1 MSKILVAGAGGFV
14 GGYLVKAL
22 LERGHHVR
30 AVSSRPVDKW
40 LQKDSRAFNE
50 GGLDLRYPDACDYA
64 VSGVDQ
70 VYNLAAKVGGVGY
83 ITKQRL
89 ECALS
94 TLINTH
100 LLRSCQ
106 KFNVSRYFF
115 SSSCCIYPSK
125 EGVLTEADASLP
137 NLAEGYALEKL
148 FSERVCQYF
157 QEETGVEVRVARF
170 ANCYG
175 PGDDIKGAEGKHHA
189 PSALCEKILWA
200 KRNREGLKT
209 IIINIW
215 GDGTQLRN
223 FLHVRDAA
231 EGSIR
236 LMESGAK
243 VPVNLGSSEV
253 FSINQIVSMLE
264 EIAGVEVFRN
274 YMLTAETGV
283 HTRITDGSL
292 FKQLVGGWEPEISM
306 RIGLEET
313 YRHIEKI
320 L

>member
-22 LERGHHVR
+22 CDRGHHVR
-30 AVSSRPVDKW
+30 AVSSRSPNEW
-40 LQKDSRAFNE
+40 LQRDPRAVNE
-50 GGLDLRYPDACDYA
+50 GRLDLRHPDTCDYA

-94 TLINTH
+94 TLINTN

-106 KFNVSRYFF
+106 RFNVSRYFF

-125 EGVLTEADASLP
+125 EGVLIEDDASLP

-175 PGDDIKGAEGKHHA
+175 PGDDIKGSEGKHHA

-200 KRNREGLKT
+200 KRNCAGLKSV
-209 IIINIW
+209 NIW

-243 VPVNLGSSEV
+243 VPVNLGSPEV
-253 FSINQIVSMLE
+253 FSINGIVSMLE
-264 EIAGVEVFRN
+264 EIAGVKVFRN

-292 FKQLVGGWEPEISM
+292 FKQLVGWEPVIPM
-306 RIGLEET
+306 RVGLEET
-313 YRHIEKI
+313 YRHIESI

>member
-175 PGDDIKGAEGKHHA
+175 PGDDIKGSEGKHHA
-189 PSALCEKILWA
+189 PSALCEKIIWA
-200 KRNREGLKT
+200 KRNCAGLKSV
-209 IIINIW
+209 NIW
-215 GDGTQLRN
+215 GDGSQLRN

-253 FSINQIVSMLE
+253 FSINGIVSMLE
-264 EIAGVEVFRN
+264 EIAGVKLFRN

-292 FKQLVGGWEPEISM
+292 FKQLVGWEPVIPM
-306 RIGLEET
+306 RVGLEET

-320 L
+320 LV